1 MPTLASS
8 NATGALIF
16 VRHGA
21 TAPNLAGLR
30 CGGDLDVALTD
41 IGRHQ
46 AAQAGLRIR
55 ELGLPVGLIVTS
67 DLQRTRETAAIIG
80 RMFEEAEVLIE
91 PAFSER
97 RLGAWNLR
105 SIAETET
112 ALAQGKTP
120 PGGESSQQ
128 FFDRI
133 EGAVEALAPR
143 LRQRPVLVAS
153 KGVARVL
160 REMLGLSRQ
169 GLANGEVAQFD
180 LAAVSGR
187 VLQGCA
193 A

>member
-1 MPTLASS
+1 MPTLPSS
-8 NATGALIF
+8 NAANALIF

-41 IGRHQ
+41 IGRRQ
-46 AAQAGLRIR
+46 AAQTGLRIR

-67 DLQRTRETAAIIG
+67 DLRRTRETAAIIG
-80 RMFEEAEVLIE
+80 RMFDEAEVLIE

-105 SIAETET
+105 TIAETET

-160 REMLGLSRQ
+160 RELLGLSRQ
-169 GLANGEVAQFD
+169 DLANGEVAEFD
-180 LAAVSGR
+180 LAAMSGR